1 MGLVPDRAAALVLVP
16 SPFTGAVAWGRL
28 REVLATAGRRAV
40 TVETATDGP
49 DDTDD
54 TDDTDDAEDR
64 PPYAA
69 RAIARAA
76 LQIRADGGPEP
87 IVLVGHSGAGPLL
100 PQLGA
105 AVQAARRQ
113 VAAYVFCDAMLP
125 RAGGA
130 TRLQLLEAENP
141 AAAAELHTALHDGAR
156 FPAWTDADLRE
167 DVPDPEARATL
178 LGALH
183 PRGHDFFTEPLPHPA
198 DWPDAPCGFLR
209 TSPAY
214 DWGARTARHRG
225 WPVIERGGG
234 HFAALTDP
242 EGLAPDL
249 LALLDRL

>member
-1 MGLVPDRAAALVLVP
+1 VPDRAAVLVLVP

-28 REVLATAGRRAV
+28 PEVLAAAGRRAV
-40 TVETATDGP
+40 TVETATG
-49 DDTDD
+49 
-54 TDDTDDAEDR
+54 DAGDAGDQGAADR

-76 LQIRADGGPEP
+76 LQIRAEGGPEP

-130 TRLQLLEAENP
+130 TRLQLLEAQGP
-141 AAAAELHTALHDGAR
+141 GIAGELHTALHEGAR
-156 FPAWTDADLRE
+156 FPAWTDADLHE
-167 DVPDPEARATL
+167 DVPDPEARAAL

-225 WPVIERGGG
+225 WPVVERGGG

-242 EGLAPDL
+242 EGLARDL
-249 LALLDRL
+249 LALLNRL